1 MANASEWSKRVASW
15 RASGLSAEQ
24 FCVDKEYTA
33 KSMWHWSSRL
43 GRMGRMDKVER
54 RGGSAGV
61 VSQPAVAV
69 ARVVRAGEISPSGSS
84 GSLTVELNGARIEV
98 QGAVP
103 AATLRAVFAV
113 LREAS
118 DEVAR

>member
-1 MANASEWSKRVASW
+1 
-15 RASGLSAEQ
+15 
-24 FCVDKEYTA
+24 
-33 KSMWHWSSRL
+33 
-43 GRMGRMDKVER
+43 
-54 RGGSAGV
+54 
-61 VSQPAVAV
+61 
-69 ARVVRAGEISPSGSS
+69 
-84 GSLTVELNGARIEV
+84 LTVELNGARIEV